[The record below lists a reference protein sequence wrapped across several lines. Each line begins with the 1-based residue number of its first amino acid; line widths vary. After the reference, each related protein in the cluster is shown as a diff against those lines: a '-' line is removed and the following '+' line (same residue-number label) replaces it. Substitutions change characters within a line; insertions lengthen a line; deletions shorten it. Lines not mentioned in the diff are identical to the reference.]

1 MRYAALIGAL
11 VIGLLFV
18 AACRGVE
25 STPTATTTQ
34 DLPGPGAQ
42 VQQVP
47 PPTAT
52 PSPKFPGSIT
62 PVPASETYRLDLG
75 PGVVVAFVEG
85 LSPDMPDKVAYVTHV
100 PSGSQAVLDRDGQV
114 IDRHDGRGD
123 GPSHLDAVLQDRA
136 AKDRIMEGLKSDED
150 VRPRETLAEWAHSVQ
165 FGGITYLAKGSWF
178 GSMIANGERAMT
190 ADDLGPELYRVAF
203 RGDGYVG
210 SYRYQDGDATYL
222 NPGTPVYAVKGYVP
236 EFCLATLEEGT
247 VTLFEADTNPLATTG
262 EDLLGI
268 RGKVTAVRILSTDY
282 ARTVLGTI
290 DEESQVERFVELV
303 LQSPVDQEHRD
314 HEGLHY
320 FLGFRLADGTSVV
333 RSFWLESGELWRGI
347 MPDPIVALSVWRAL
361 GEHDRPV
368 ATGGGPR
375 ISERLAARLGLAYPG
390 FGMPEVVATEK
401 PHSPVVRLMRR
412 SEFQAMRM
420 SNPTATD
427 PDPPVWVVEAQ
438 GSWRQA
444 GIVPKEKR
452 QGFSIGLVAFDAN
465 TGSRYGMS
473 HGNMSLLGI
482 RSDSQ
487 PVTTIVTPGP
497 MPGATSAPSPTPR
510 PKPTFPPRPTRPTPI
525 VLADLNVVEME
536 SSLWPNDLSG
546 ELLVGVG
553 QDREVLLANVRT
565 GGVRQLTSDGHRKSS
580 PVISGN
586 LVAWTDQRRQIET
599 HDNNR
604 RNGRG
609 LADDIFVLDLN
620 TSELRR
626 ITEVPAKRHGLQFH
640 DSRLVWHDNR
650 NEFGQHYTHYD
661 IYAYDLE
668 EDEEIEV
675 AIAPGAQRG
684 AAIHRDVVVWTDNRN
699 SLTKGTVRA
708 GCSNCSDNRFDIY
721 LYDFDTGDQRVLDES
736 GSNNRAPA
744 VHGQHVVW
752 RGFDEEGNASIY
764 LYDLDK
770 GRKHKI
776 ATTHL
781 GNVDRPLVSENYVIW
796 TVGVDCD
803 VFTSPPQPV
812 QTGVFAYDLRTGEV
826 RQLSNYVEPS
836 ITVDGDVVFIS
847 EGCMMPGRLYA
858 VFLDEHNATWRGS
871 AE

>member
-1 MRYAALIGAL
+1 M
-11 VIGLLFV
+11 
-18 AACRGVE
+18 
-25 STPTATTTQ
+25 
-34 DLPGPGAQ
+34 
-42 VQQVP
+42 
-47 PPTAT
+47 
-52 PSPKFPGSIT
+52 
-62 PVPASETYRLDLG
+62 
-75 PGVVVAFVEG
+75 
-85 LSPDMPDKVAYVTHV
+85 
-100 PSGSQAVLDRDGQV
+100 
-114 IDRHDGRGD
+114 
-123 GPSHLDAVLQDRA
+123 
-136 AKDRIMEGLKSDED
+136 
-150 VRPRETLAEWAHSVQ
+150 
-165 FGGITYLAKGSWF
+165 
-178 GSMIANGERAMT
+178 
-190 ADDLGPELYRVAF
+190 
-203 RGDGYVG
+203 
-210 SYRYQDGDATYL
+210 
-222 NPGTPVYAVKGYVP
+222 
-236 EFCLATLEEGT
+236 
-247 VTLFEADTNPLATTG
+247 
-262 EDLLGI
+262 
-268 RGKVTAVRILSTDY
+268 
-282 ARTVLGTI
+282 
-290 DEESQVERFVELV
+290 
-303 LQSPVDQEHRD
+303 
-314 HEGLHY
+314 
-320 FLGFRLADGTSVV
+320 
-333 RSFWLESGELWRGI
+333 
-347 MPDPIVALSVWRAL
+347 
-361 GEHDRPV
+361 
-368 ATGGGPR
+368 
-375 ISERLAARLGLAYPG
+375 
-390 FGMPEVVATEK
+390 
-401 PHSPVVRLMRR
+401 
-412 SEFQAMRM
+412 
-420 SNPTATD
+420 
-427 PDPPVWVVEAQ
+427 
-438 GSWRQA
+438 
-444 GIVPKEKR
+444 
-452 QGFSIGLVAFDAN
+452 
-465 TGSRYGMS
+465 
-473 HGNMSLLGI
+473 
-482 RSDSQ
+482 
-487 PVTTIVTPGP
+487 
-497 MPGATSAPSPTPR
+497 
-510 PKPTFPPRPTRPTPI
+510 
-525 VLADLNVVEME
+525 
-536 SSLWPNDLSG
+536 
-546 ELLVGVG
+546 
-553 QDREVLLANVRT
+553 
-565 GGVRQLTSDGHRKSS
+565 
-580 PVISGN
+580 ISGN

-721 LYDFDTGDQRVLDES
+721 LYDFGTGDQRVLDES

-744 VHGQHVVW
+744 VHGQYVVW

-796 TVGVDCD
+796 TVGVACD